1 MYQTQ
6 RKRPRKKKTR
16 KAIHKKGTRKNL
28 RKNLRKKLR
37 KMKGR
42 GVPTFRNSLGM
53 NMFTYPVHNTQNFLS
68 NISLGIQGLPPVMGP
83 SILNQPI
90 NF

>member
-16 KAIHKKGTRKNL
+16 KAIQKKGT

-37 KMKGR
+37 KMKG
-42 GVPTFRNSLGM
+42 GGIPTFRNSLGM

>member
-1 MYQTQ
+1 MYHQTQ

-28 RKNLRKKLR
+28 RKLG
-37 KMKGR
+37 KMKGG